1 MYHHWLVAHDFEP
14 CATCAA
20 DAAARVALACQTPGS
35 PARVVLAHVVTP
47 PVMPMPADVIG
58 GGANALAAIDIMMS
72 TSTERLQEEARA
84 LREQHPG
91 LTVET
96 VVLSG
101 SPVEALIDHA
111 ARSGADAIAV
121 GSHGRTGLAH
131 AFLGSVAERV
141 VQKARC
147 PVFVIKES
155 PVPSMG
161 SSRL

>member
-14 CATCAA
+14 CANSAA
-20 DAAARVALACQTPGS
+20 DAAARVALACHAS
-35 PARVVLAHVVTP
+35 ADDAKVVLAHVVTP
-47 PVMPMPADVIG
+47 PVMPMPGDVIG

-72 TSTERLQEEARA
+72 TSNERLEEEARV
-84 LREQHPG
+84 LRQQHPG

-101 SPVEALIDHA
+101 SPVEALLDHA
-111 ARSGADAIAV
+111 ERVGVDAIAI

-141 VQKARC
+141 VQKAQC
-147 PVFVIKES
+147 PVFVIKETPS
-155 PVPSMG
+155 PV
-161 SSRL
+161 LAAAVA

>member
-14 CATCAA
+14 CANSAA
-20 DAAARVALACQTPGS
+20 DAAARVALACRAGDSAT
-35 PARVVLAHVVTP
+35 VVLAHVVTP
-47 PVMPMPADVIG
+47 PVMPMPGDIIG

-72 TSTERLQEEARA
+72 TSMDRLDEEARV
-84 LREQHPG
+84 LRDAHPG

-101 SPVEALIDHA
+101 SPVEALLEHA
-111 ARSGADAIAV
+111 ELTNVDAIAI

-141 VQKARC
+141 VQKAQC
-147 PVFVIKES
+147 PVFVIKERPT
-155 PVPSMG
+155 PVFAAAVA
-161 SSRL
+161 